1 MTGNFICLPGM
12 PMNKKNMI
20 IVHFFNKIKAK
31 KKQLVCVQTSP
42 LLYAT
47 EIETTR
53 LQAG

>member
-31 KKQLVCVQTSP
+31 KNNLSACRL
-42 LLYAT
+42 LLYSM
-47 EIETTR
+47 
-53 LQAG
+53 LPK